1 MGDAANAFD
10 RDLHAI
16 LAEHAVDGEI
26 SYVAHSLLIW
36 GRPRS

>member
-1 MGDAANAFD
+1 MP
-10 RDLHAI
+10 RTPSIELHAI

-26 SYVAHSLLIW
+26 SYVAHSFLIW